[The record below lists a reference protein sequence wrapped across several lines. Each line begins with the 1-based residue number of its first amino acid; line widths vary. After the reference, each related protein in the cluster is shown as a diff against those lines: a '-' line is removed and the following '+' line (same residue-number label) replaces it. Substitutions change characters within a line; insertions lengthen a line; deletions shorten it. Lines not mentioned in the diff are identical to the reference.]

1 MFFFLFTLYC
11 PSTAVIPEWI
21 KRGTLSLTT
30 HHKSHVNHLSTL
42 IYHLYLSSWSPSLVL
57 FCLVLFFKIKHWK
70 YCSYCL
76 QKCRDFWEAAE
87 NSDSIK
93 SNHFTRFTSNM
104 WILVHMYNVFL
115 YNLCM
120 YIVHCF
126 SVRWRLLKAE
136 QETNSVFAFIT
147 LCFRFD

>member
-1 MFFFLFTLYC
+1 MFFFCLHFIVPPLRLC
-11 PSTAVIPEWI
+11 QNESKGEPSHSPHITN
-21 KRGTLSLTT
+21 SY
-30 HHKSHVNHLSTL
+30 VNHLSTL

-93 SNHFTRFTSNM
+93 SKSNHFTRLTSNM

-120 YIVHCF
+120 YIVHSF
-126 SVRWRLLKAE
+126 SVRWRLLK
-136 QETNSVFAFIT
+136 TNNVLAFIT